1 MIRHI
6 VTIALK
12 EDAPA
17 EEIEAFFEELVP
29 ISRHPKAIDYYCGW
43 NFQDLG
49 ARCEIGISC
58 SFATQADFEEYM
70 ASPDHGPP
78 GAILNR
84 ISNHWSVIDY
94 EEGSP
99 AEAQAA
105 TQAERGS
112 A

>member
-6 VTIALK
+6 VTITLK

-17 EEIEAFFEELVP
+17 DEIEAFFEELVP
-29 ISRHPKAIDYYCGW
+29 ISEHPKAIDYYCGW

-49 ARCEIGISC
+49 ERCDIGISC
-58 SFATQADFEEYM
+58 SFANREDFDEYM
-70 ASPDHGPP
+70 ASPHHSPP
-78 GAILNR
+78 GAIMNR
-84 ISNHWSVIDY
+84 IADHWSVIDFD
-94 EEGSP
+94 EGSP

-105 TQAERGS
+105 TRAERGS

>member
-6 VTIALK
+6 VTIRLR
-12 EDAPA
+12 EDAPV

-29 ISRHPKAIDYYCGW
+29 ISEHPKAIDYHCGW

-49 ARCEIGISC
+49 EPCDIGISC
-58 SFATQADFEEYM
+58 AFATREDFEEYM
-70 ASPDHGPP
+70 ASPHHGAP
-78 GAILNR
+78 GAIMNR
-84 ISNHWSVIDY
+84 IADHWSVIDF

-99 AEAQAA
+99 AEARGA
-105 TQAERGS
+105 TQAERGP

>member
-6 VTIALK
+6 VTITLK

-49 ARCEIGISC
+49 AHCDIGISC
-58 SFATQADFEEYM
+58 SFASHADFEEYM
-70 ASPDHGPP
+70 ASPDHSPP
-78 GAILNR
+78 GAILQR
-84 ISNHWSVIDY
+84 ISEYYSVIDY
-94 EEGSP
+94 DEDSP
-99 AEAQAA
+99 TVARDA
-105 TQAERGS
+105 TRSARGS